1 MGARGDLD
9 VDRGEHREHVGL
21 KERHQRLQAYLAM
34 SSRNQGSDSTP
45 LMGSSAWMPQVRNT
59 LEASAKMPSTM
70 WPANMLP

>member
-1 MGARGDLD
+1 M
-9 VDRGEHREHVGL
+9 
-21 KERHQRLQAYLAM
+21 AM